1 MRPDGRRIKTLDP
14 LFKMIPHIMPHRYD
28 AQVMFE
34 TDLDYTHA
42 KKYINAQRKAGNN
55 ISFMSLLIAAYVRT
69 VSEMPALNRFI
80 MAKKIF
86 ARNELT
92 VSFAIIRAEGTQED
106 SMETTTKVWFTPSD
120 TVFEVAEKINST
132 INENRKMDNANITD
146 KLASFFMSIPLIPGG
161 IIAFVKG
168 LDKIGW
174 LPKLVLD
181 GSPFHTSMFITN
193 MASINL
199 GAVHH
204 HVYEFG
210 TTSVFIGMGKMQD
223 KTLPGGPKQRV
234 IPIGVVVDERIAA
247 GITFARG
254 FNTVKRYLANP
265 ELLEVPP
272 VKVTEDIR

>member
-1 MRPDGRRIKTLDP
+1 
-14 LFKMIPHIMPHRYD
+14 MPKRYD
-28 AQVMFE
+28 AQVFFE
-34 TDLDYTHA
+34 TDLDYTNA
-42 KKYINAQRKAGNN
+42 KKYINAQRKAGHN
-55 ISFMSLLIAAYVRT
+55 ISFMSMLIAAYIRT

-92 VSFAIIRAEGTQED
+92 VSFAIIRADGTQED
-106 SMETTTKVWFTPSD
+106 SMETTTKVWFCPTD
-120 TVFEVAEKINST
+120 TIYQVAEKINNT
-132 INENRKMDNANITD
+132 INENRKMNNANITD
-146 KLASFFMSIPLIPGG
+146 KLASFFMGIPLVPGAL
-161 IIAFVKG
+161 IAFVKG
-168 LDKIGW
+168 LDKVGL
-174 LPKLVLD
+174 LPKAILD

-223 KTLPGGPKQRV
+223 KTQPGGPKKRV

-254 FNTVKRYLANP
+254 FNMVKRYLAHP
-265 ELLEVPP
+265 ELLEAPP
-272 VKVTEDIR
+272 EKVTEDIR

>member
-1 MRPDGRRIKTLDP
+1 MRPDGRRVKTLDP
-14 LFKMIPHIMPHRYD
+14 LFQMVPHIMKHRYD
-28 AQVMFE
+28 AQVFFE
-34 TDLDYTHA
+34 TDLDYTNA

-55 ISFMSLLIAAYVRT
+55 ISFMSMLIAAYIRT

-106 SMETTTKVWFTPSD
+106 SMETTTKVWFKPTD
-120 TVFEVAEKINST
+120 TIYEVTEKINKAIT
-132 INENRKMDNANITD
+132 ENRQMDSANTTD
-146 KLASFFMSIPLIPGG
+146 KLASFFMGIPLIPGAL
-161 IIAFVKG
+161 ISFVKW
-168 LDKIGW
+168 LDKVGL
-174 LPKLVLD
+174 LPKIILD

-223 KTLPGGPKQRV
+223 KTRPGEPKQRV
-234 IPIGVVVDERIAA
+234 IPIGVVVDERIAP

-254 FNTVKRYLANP
+254 FNTIKKYLAHP

-272 VKVTEDIR
+272 EKVTEDIR

>member
-14 LFKMIPHIMPHRYD
+14 IFKMVPHIMPHRYD
-28 AQVMFE
+28 AQVFFE
-34 TDLDYTHA
+34 TDLDYTKA
-42 KKYINAQRKAGNN
+42 KKYINAKRKEGKN
-55 ISFMSLLIAAYVRT
+55 ISFMSLLIAAYIRT
-69 VSEMPALNRFI
+69 VADMPALNRFI
-80 MAKKIF
+80 MAKKVF
-86 ARNELT
+86 ARKELT

-106 SMETTTKVWFTPSD
+106 SMETTTKVWFNPSD
-120 TVFEVAEKINST
+120 TVFEVSEKINAT
-132 INENRKMDNANITD
+132 ITENRKMNNANITD

-161 IIAFVKG
+161 LIAFVKG

-174 LPKLVLD
+174 LPKVILD

-210 TTSVFIGMGKMQD
+210 TTSVFLGMGKMQD
-223 KTLPGGPKQRV
+223 KTEPGGPKRRV

-254 FNTVKRYLANP
+254 FNSIKHYMSHP

-272 VKVTEDIR
+272 EKVVEDIR

>member
-28 AQVMFE
+28 AQVFFE
-34 TDLDYTHA
+34 TELDYTSA
-42 KKYINAQRKAGNN
+42 KKYINAQRKNGVNL
-55 ISFMSLLIAAYVRT
+55 SFMSLLIAAYVRT

-92 VSFAIIRAEGTQED
+92 VSFAVIRAEGTQED
-106 SMETTTKVWFTPSD
+106 SMETTTKVWFNLTD
-120 TVFEVAEKINST
+120 TVFDVSEKMNST
-132 INENRKMDNANITD
+132 ITENRKMNNANITD
-146 KLASFFMSIPLIPGG
+146 KLAAFFMGIPLIPGAL
-161 IIAFVKG
+161 IAFVKG

-174 LPKLVLD
+174 LPKAILD

-199 GAVHH
+199 GAVQH

-210 TTSVFIGMGKMQD
+210 TTSVFIGLGKMQD
-223 KTLPGGPKQRV
+223 RTVPGGPKQRV
-234 IPIGVVVDERIAA
+234 IPIGVVVDERISA
-247 GITFARG
+247 GITFARA
-254 FNTVKRYLANP
+254 FNTVKKYLAHP
-265 ELLEVPP
+265 ELLEMPP
-272 VKVTEDIR
+272 EKVVEDIR